1 MLHDFLPAIVSIGIL
16 TGAFLFAWI
25 SDVRRIRRFHVP
37 ELVQTGVHS
46 TIEIESRVQ
55 ALDLDGIG

>member
-16 TGAFLFAWI
+16 AGALLFAWI

-37 ELVQTGVHS
+37 EIVQTRAHS

-55 ALDLDGIG
+55 GLDVDGIG

>member
-16 TGAFLFAWI
+16 AGAFLFAWI

-37 ELVQTGVHS
+37 ELMQTRVDA
-46 TIEIESRVQ
+46 TIEIES
-55 ALDLDGIG
+55 ACKLWIWTE